1 MITREHKYRNATV
14 IVHRPELSD
23 RDREAQE
30 KRVIIALQQFGKEM
44 VRKNDNGNDDKSR
57 NFKK

>member
-44 VRKNDNGNDDKSR
+44 VRTHATTSL
-57 NFKK
+57 